1 MASGITPLELHLH
14 PSPSPQE
21 EIQEEGSSSPSSPST
36 WSSSFLPRSHS
47 PTPRYQLQG
56 SPRPLGSGHSS
67 PFSSLG
73 SSRFSHPPLGSE
85 SGWRSLVRWWSQ
97 TTEPR
102 AKQRLWL
109 NRRKGWQRR
118 RARGVAAWI
127 AVVGFFFLMNWRMF
141 SRLQESS
148 DGSEDLLGFSNSSSH
163 IMDNWSNN
171 DKGKK
176 PGKVMFTRLLALAA
190 HALAEGEKRPQPP
203 DLWKETLISSS
214 SWTPCANQRNWRT
227 SKGSNGYLLI
237 SANGGI
243 NQQRVAICNAVAISR
258 LLNAT
263 LIVPKFLYNSVWRD
277 RSQFGDIYWEE
288 HFINYLKDDIRIVKE
303 LPMELQSLDLEA
315 IGSVVTDAE
324 VMKEAKPSIYLK
336 KILPILL
343 KNSVVHIIGFG
354 NRLAFDPI
362 PFEVQRLRCRC
373 NFHALQFVQK
383 VQETGALLVQR
394 MRNHRSHWKPIEQN
408 LFGQFAAKTSINE
421 KKSSSRTVSR
431 YLAVHLR
438 FEIDMAA
445 YSMCY
450 FGGGKDEEEELEAYR
465 AIHFPAL
472 NLLRN
477 TTKVPSAAF
486 LRSEGQC
493 PLTPEESVLMLVALG
508 FKRKTRVYIA
518 GANIYG
524 GKSRMAALTS
534 LYPHMVTKE
543 SLLSSSEI
551 APFLNFSS
559 QLAALDFIVCAAA
572 DAFAMTDSGSQFSS
586 LVSGYRMYYGG
597 GKLPTIRPN
606 KRRLASIFLKNNTI
620 EWKTFEQRVR
630 KTVRQSKQ
638 VEERPLARSVY
649 RHPRTPE
656 CMCKTE

>member
-14 PSPSPQE
+14 PLPTPQE
-21 EIQEEGSSSPSSPST
+21 EIQEEELSPSSSAPSAGA
-36 WSSSFLPRSHS
+36 SSFLPRSHS
-47 PTPRYQLQG
+47 TTPRHQLHG
-56 SPRPLGSGHSS
+56 SPRSFGSGDSS
-67 PFSSLG
+67 PFPLLG
-73 SSRFSHPPLGSE
+73 SSRFSHPHLGSE
-85 SGWRSLVRWWSQ
+85 SSWRSLVLRWWSQ
-97 TTEPR
+97 MKEPR
-102 AKQRLWL
+102 EKQRLWL

-148 DGSEDLLGFSNSSSH
+148 DVSEDLLGFSNSSSSR
-163 IMDNWSNN
+163 IVNNWSNN
-171 DKGKK
+171 DNAKK
-176 PGKVMFTRLLALAA
+176 PGKVMFTRLLAVAA
-190 HALAEGEKRPQPP
+190 HALAEREKRPEPP

-214 SWTPCANQRNWRT
+214 LWTPCANQRNWRT
-227 SKGSNGYLLI
+227 SEGSNGYLLI

-243 NQQRVAICNAVAISR
+243 NQQRVA
-258 LLNAT
+258 
-263 LIVPKFLYNSVWRD
+263 
-277 RSQFGDIYWEE
+277 
-288 HFINYLKDDIRIVKE
+288 E

-362 PFEVQRLRCRC
+362 PFELQRLRCRC

-383 VQETGALLVQR
+383 IQETGALLVQR

-421 KKSSSRTVSR
+421 KKSSSKTASR

-472 NLLRN
+472 TLIRN

-508 FKRKTRVYIA
+508 FKRKTRVYLA

-534 LYPHMVTKE
+534 LYPHLVTKE

-551 APFLNFSS
+551 SPFLNFSS

-606 KRRLASIFLKNNTI
+606 KRRLANIFLKNNTI

-630 KTVRQSKQ
+630 KTVRQTKQ
-638 VEERPLARSVY
+638 VDERPVARSVY
-649 RHPRTPE
+649 RHPRTPA
-656 CMCKTE
+656 CMCRTE